1 MCRVNTLPP
10 FCIAFE
16 DFANW
21 TRISILHLPSTAIDD
36 GTCDDQKNYDDHG
49 DIDDDDWIPRPS
61 LLDPVSK
68 LHPRWQ
74 FACRD
79 PKLPAYCI

>member
-21 TRISILHLPSTAIDD
+21 ARISILHLPSTAIDD
-36 GTCDDQKNYDDHG
+36 GTCDDHDDI
-49 DIDDDDWIPRPS
+49 DDDDDWIPRPS

-68 LHPRWQ
+68 LHPRWH

-79 PKLPAYCI
+79 PELPAYCI